1 MNPLH
6 TIIVAGGSLG
16 AGDLLARLLPAK
28 KEPRVMTFADID
40 AIYRARCKRE
50 RRAAKRMELKP

>member
-6 TIIVAGGSLG
+6 SAIIIGAPYG
-16 AGDLLARLLPAK
+16 AGDLLARLLPDKA
-28 KEPRVMTFADID
+28 EPRVMTFADID

-50 RRAAKRMELKP
+50 RRAAKRMGAKP

>member
-6 TIIVAGGSLG
+6 KVLLVG
-16 AGDLLARLLPAK
+16 AAHGVGDLLARLLPDKA
-28 KEPRVMTFADID
+28 EPRVLTFADVD
-40 AIYRARCKRE
+40 AIHRAQCKRE

>member
-6 TIIVAGGSLG
+6 RLIVAGATHGV
-16 AGDLLARLLPAK
+16 GDLLSRLLPGKA
-28 KEPRVMTFADID
+28 EPRVMTFADVD
-40 AIYRARCKRE
+40 AIYKARCKRE